1 MMWWQSWSARSDAT
15 RSELA
20 CCFGGGAAFGVGFN
34 LGVADALRDAGW
46 DIGGGPMLG
55 SSAGAWTAA
64 ALACGTTLAGVLE
77 AFRDSAGV
85 GRELS
90 LADLARGVF
99 GDAAHD
105 HVSSVAYQLPSSS
118 SPVPRR
124 VVMRGTDHALAD
136 IVAASSSVPGMVPPH
151 HIGGRRYIDAAIF
164 RACSADL
171 AARADVLVCVVP
183 TAGGVL
189 GAVGR
194 GYELGARWEAQRWKL
209 RTGGKV
215 FFVCPDRHAVLVAG
229 DGAQG
234 LFDVDRAY
242 DAYECAHEQTS
253 TQLEHWD
260 DATAAWPR

>member
-1 MMWWQSWSARSDAT
+1 MLPNSSNGLTITQYS
-15 RSELA
+15 
-20 CCFGGGAAFGVGFN
+20 N
-34 LGVADALRDAGW
+34 LSTTFQ
-46 DIGGGPMLG
+46 IN
-55 SSAGAWTAA
+55 
-64 ALACGTTLAGVLE
+64 GTT
-77 AFRDSAGV
+77 FTS
-85 GRELS
+85 
-90 LADLARGVF
+90 
-99 GDAAHD
+99 
-105 HVSSVAYQLPSSS
+105 
-118 SPVPRR
+118 
-124 VVMRGTDHALAD
+124 GT
-136 IVAASSSVPGMVPPH
+136 IVNPGT
-151 HIGGRRYIDAAIF
+151 AT
-164 RACSADL
+164 L
-171 AARADVLVCVVP
+171 VP